1 MPDLTTPEFL
11 QNKSTDEIHQQM
23 IDALPADLDVSQG
36 GHAWNLTRPTALI
49 AAEICEFILPEVIKL
64 IFPDYAYGEYLDYH
78 AKTRNIT
85 RLAATAATGE
95 ITVTGRAGTIIPAGS
110 LFSTESVND
119 EPSVDYQTTEEA
131 EIPQEGT
138 VTIPIECTQTGVIG
152 NTQAGMITLVSS
164 RISGLTG
171 VINEEDVS
179 GGTEAESDDSLRE
192 RISEYDKSLGMSFVG
207 NPGDYKRW
215 ARSVDG
221 VGDATIISAVD
232 NTGEVTIILTDAAGN
247 PATEDLC
254 EDVYNYIMMPDDPV
268 NRRAPI
274 GAHLTVI
281 PPDTMPISIKATI
294 ELVTGGSI
302 TAVQDAYRERIALYL
317 STAIEEGEVKYTQ
330 VAAILADI
338 DGVNDFKD
346 LQIGAKTEGGE
357 VTYGTANLPIT
368 SYQLPT
374 VDEDDLIFTEGTV

>member
-11 QNKSTDEIHQQM
+11 QNKSTDDIHQQM

-64 IFPDYAYGEYLDYH
+64 IFPDYAYGEYLDNH
-78 AKTRNIT
+78 AKTRNIY
-85 RLAATAATGE
+85 RLQATAATGE
-95 ITVTGRAGTIIPAGS
+95 ITVTGQVGTVIPAGS
-110 LFSTESVND
+110 LFSTESIND
-119 EPSVDYQTTEEA
+119 IPSVDYRTTEEA
-131 EIPQEGT
+131 EIPESGT
-138 VTIPIECTQTGVIG
+138 VTIPIECTQTGIIG
-152 NTQAGMITLVSS
+152 NTQAGMISIVAS
-164 RISGLTG
+164 RISGITG

-179 GGTEAESDDSLRE
+179 GGTEVETDKSLQE
-192 RISEYDKSLGMSFVG
+192 RVSEYDMSLGMSFVG

-215 ARSVDG
+215 ARSVNG
-221 VGDATIISAVD
+221 VGDATIIAAQD

-268 NRRAPI
+268 SRRAPI

-281 PPDTMPISIKATI
+281 PPTTMPISIKATI
-294 ELVTGGSI
+294 ELTVDGNLTGI
-302 TAVQDAYRERIALYL
+302 KEAYLTQIALYL

-330 VAAILADI
+330 VCAILADI
-338 DGVNDFKD
+338 EGVNDFKD
-346 LQIGAKTEGGE
+346 LQLGAKDEEGQ
-357 VTYGTANLPIT
+357 VTYGTVNVPIT

-374 VDEDDLIFTEGTV
+374 VDEEDLIFTTGTV